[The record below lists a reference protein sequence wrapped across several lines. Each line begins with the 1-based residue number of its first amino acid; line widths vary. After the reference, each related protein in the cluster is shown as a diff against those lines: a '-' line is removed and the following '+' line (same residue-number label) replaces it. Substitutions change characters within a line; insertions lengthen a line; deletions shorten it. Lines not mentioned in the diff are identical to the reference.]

1 MICEIGCGDQQK
13 ALNSNVH
20 EKQITREQKFSK
32 ESGFIFRGL
41 EIKAE

>member
-20 EKQITREQKFSK
+20 EKTDNKKTKI
-32 ESGFIFRGL
+32 
-41 EIKAE
+41 